1 VPGVTS
7 ASDTP
12 AVDPVLHLVPPAGG
26 WHAWTAAREL
36 DPCVQST
43 RRALGLPERGPLV
56 MTGHQAGLWHAGILA
71 KYLAADALA
80 RLAPAGAWSHV
91 VVDQDIN
98 DAGALAVPTSDLRR
112 AAIRLAPRSVGRV
125 TAMQPASARTGAM
138 PPNVHP
144 AVAARVAEIIALVPA
159 AASAPDL
166 PAQLEAM
173 LRALCEP
180 LFALP
185 RGVRATR
192 LADTEGFRVLLGAIA
207 DDPVA
212 CIEHYNAAV
221 ATAPRA
227 RLAPLRVLGGRVE
240 LPLWR
245 IDPDTGTRQPVFS
258 DSLAGLPSNQLAP
271 RALLL
276 SAFLRLFVC
285 DLFIHG
291 TGGGLYDQAT
301 DAWLARWRPAWRPCP
316 GAVVSATLALPLAAP
331 GRLPTPDAI
340 AKARWTAHAAR
351 HDPSRLG
358 DVSASRIRASLLDRI
373 REAKA
378 SGGDAR
384 GAYVALHAML
394 DEVRARHRA
403 DLDALDARAS
413 TLEAAGEAS
422 RVAHDRTWSFALH
435 AQPSLDSLQTLIRR
449 ELGAGDRPVSPWPH
463 AARRA

>member
-1 VPGVTS
+1 MTL
-7 ASDTP
+7 ASDSPP
-12 AVDPVLHLVPPAGG
+12 AAPSLHLVPPPGG
-26 WHAWTAAREL
+26 WQAWSSPRER
-36 DPCVQST
+36 DACVRAT
-43 RRALGLPERGPLV
+43 RRGLGLPEQGPLV
-56 MTGHQAGLWHAGILA
+56 MTGHQAGLWHPGILA
-71 KYLAADALA
+71 KFLAADALA
-80 RLAPAGAWSHV
+80 GQTPCGVWSHV
-91 VVDQDIN
+91 VVDQDVN

-112 AAIRLAPRSVGRV
+112 ATIRLAPRSVGRV
-125 TAMQPASARTGAM
+125 TALQPASARTGAM

-166 PAQLEAM
+166 PAQFEAM
-173 LRALCEP
+173 LRTLCEP

-192 LADTEGFRVLLGAIA
+192 LADTEGFRTLLGAMA
-207 DDPVA
+207 ADPVA

-258 DSLAGLPSNQLAP
+258 DALAGVPLHQLAP

-316 GAVVSATLALPLAAP
+316 GAVVSATLTLPLAAP
-331 GRLPTPDAI
+331 GTLPTPDAI

-358 DVSASRIRASLLDRI
+358 DGSASRIRASLLDRI

-403 DLDALDARAS
+403 ELDALDARAA
-413 TLEAAGEAS
+413 TLEAAGETS
-422 RVAHDRTWSFALH
+422 RVAHDRTWSLSLH
-435 AQPSLDSLQTLIRR
+435 ARASLEALQTLVRR
-449 ELGAGDRPVSPWPH
+449 ELVAGDRAVSPAAR

>member
-1 VPGVTS
+1 M
-7 ASDTP
+7 TP
-12 AVDPVLHLVPPAGG
+12 AFDSPTPSLHLVPPPGG
-26 WHAWTAAREL
+26 WHAWRSPL
-36 DPCVQST
+36 DLDSSVRAT
-43 RRALGLPERGPLV
+43 RRTLGLPEHGPLV

-80 RLAPAGAWSHV
+80 SHAPGGAWCHV
-91 VVDQDIN
+91 VVDQDVN

-112 AAIRLAPRSVGRV
+112 ATIRLAPPSPGRV
-125 TAMQPASARTGAM
+125 TALHPVSLRAGAV

-166 PAQLEAM
+166 PSQLETM
-173 LRALCEP
+173 LRSLCEP

-192 LADTEGFRVLLGAIA
+192 LADTQGFRTLLDAMA
-207 DDPVA
+207 ADPVA
-212 CIEHYNAAV
+212 CVEHYNAAA
-221 ATAPRA
+221 ATTPRA
-227 RLAPLRVLGGRVE
+227 RLAPLRAVGRRVE
-240 LPLWR
+240 LPVWR
-245 IDPDTGTRQPVFS
+245 IDPDTGTRCAVFS
-258 DSLAGLPSNQLAP
+258 DSLAGVPAAQLAP

-291 TGGGLYDQAT
+291 TGGGLYDRAT

-316 GAVVSATLALPLAAP
+316 GAVVSATITLPLAAP
-331 GRLPTPDAI
+331 GSLPTPDAI
-340 AKARWTAHAAR
+340 AQARWDAHAAR

-358 DVSASRIRASLLDRI
+358 DEASSRTRSLLLDRI
-373 REAKA
+373 RDAKA

-394 DEVRARHRA
+394 DQVRARHRA
-403 DLDALDARAS
+403 QLDALDATAA
-413 TLEAAGEAS
+413 TLGAAGETA
-422 RVAHDRTWSFALH
+422 RVAHDRTWAFALH
-435 AQPSLDSLQTLIRR
+435 PRGSLEALQRLIRG
-449 ELGAGDRPVSPWPH
+449 ELFAGEPAVNP
-463 AARRA
+463 AAPRA